1 MIIPQHVGPID
12 MVAVI
17 PYIAIICVLA
27 FVLLLV
33 PGLVWIERVVVALI
47 QDRLGPNRVGPRGL
61 LQSIADGV
69 KLFFKEDILPANV
82 DKMVYYL
89 APILVIVPALAAGAA
104 IPFSMVKIQLDSGV
118 VEPIP
123 MVVGNVNI
131 GILFILA
138 LTSLQVYGIV
148 LAGWASNNKY
158 SLIGGLRSSAQ
169 VISYELAMSLA
180 ILSGVFICHSLNL
193 VDIVQR
199 QGGYWF
205 GFIPKWN
212 VFQFYGLGAVATIIY
227 LIAMTAETNRAPFDL
242 PEAESELVA
251 GFHTEYSSMKFA
263 IFFMGEYASMLVVS
277 GIATA
282 LWFGGWQPLFP
293 FLAFI
298 PGWIWF
304 IGKLM
309 TFIMIYIWVRAT
321 LPRLR
326 YDALMSLGWKKLLP
340 IALVVLFM
348 VALVDTLQ
356 TPGPAVGSH
365 IAQGHLAAN
374 MVVGASQ
381 R

>member
-89 APILVIVPALAAGAA
+89 APVLVIVPALAAGAA
-104 IPFSMVKIQLDSGV
+104 IPFSIVKIRLDSGV

-180 ILSGVFICHSLNL
+180 ILCGVFICHSLNL
-193 VDIVQR
+193 VDIVNH

-205 GFIPKWN
+205 GIIPKWN

-340 IALVVLFM
+340 MALVVLFL

-356 TPGPAVGSH
+356 TPSQPVGSH
-365 IAQGHLAAN
+365 VAQGHLAAS
-374 MVVGASQ
+374 MVIGESQ